1 MDIIDLKSQLENEDN
16 AKKRAELLAQLEV
29 IKQNAEE
36 QIRAEQKDVDFETKE
51 FTVELL
57 VNKYHSGLEDDTNEL
72 FVPDYQR
79 DFVWSEKRQSRLIE
93 SLI

>member
-36 QIRAEQKDVDFETKE
+36 QIRA
-51 FTVELL
+51 
-57 VNKYHSGLEDDTNEL
+57 
-72 FVPDYQR
+72 
-79 DFVWSEKRQSRLIE
+79 
-93 SLI
+93 